1 MGRCLLLA
9 DVHANLQAL
18 EAVLDDAGRTGGFD
32 SVWMLGDVV
41 GYGPQPDECVERLR
55 QESLVAVAGNHDLGA
70 VGRADL
76 ARFNADAAEACAWS
90 GTRLS
95 ESSRRY
101 LMQLPLSRQVSPF
114 LLVHGSPRDPVW
126 EYVTSSSQAAALAP
140 FCNEAH
146 CIVGHTHCQSAFAMH
161 EPVESAGDSA
171 ARVSR
176 LALRGRLII
185 NPGAVGQPRDGDPRA
200 AYAILDC
207 DADAVSFHRV
217 KYDVRATT
225 DLMLRIGLPAALAG
239 RLHAGY

>member
-9 DVHANLQAL
+9 DVHSNLQAL
-18 EAVLDDAGRTGGFD
+18 EAVLDDARRNGGFD
-32 SVWMLGDVV
+32 SVWLLGDVV

-101 LMQLPLSRQVSPF
+101 LLQLPLCHHVSPF

-126 EYVTSSSQAAALAP
+126 EYVTSPSQAAALAP
-140 FCNEAH
+140 FCNETH
-146 CIVGHTHCQSAFAMH
+146 CVVGHTHCQSAFAMRK
-161 EPVESAGDSA
+161 PVESATDSA
-171 ARVSR
+171 VMTSR
-176 LALRGRLII
+176 LALSGRLII

-200 AYAILDC
+200 AYAILGT
-207 DADAVSFHRV
+207 DAGAVSFYRV
-217 KYDVRATT
+217 PYDVHATT
-225 DLMLRIGLPAALAG
+225 ALMLRMGLPVALAG

>member
-1 MGRCLLLA
+1 MGRHLLLA

-18 EAVLDDAGRTGGFD
+18 EAVLDDAGRKSGFD
-32 SVWMLGDVV
+32 SVWLLGDIV

-76 ARFNADAAEACAWS
+76 TRFNADAAEACVWS

-101 LMQLPLSRQVSPF
+101 ILQLPLSHRAESF
-114 LLVHGSPRDPVW
+114 LLVHGSPRDPMW
-126 EYVTSSSQAAALAP
+126 EYVTSPSQATALML
-140 FCNEAH
+140 FCNATH
-146 CIVGHTHCQSAFAMH
+146 CLVGHTHCQSAFAMR
-161 EPVESAGDSA
+161 ESNESAPESVSMA
-171 ARVSR
+171 SR
-176 LALRGRLII
+176 LTLRGRLII

-217 KYDVRATT
+217 QYDVRATT
-225 DLMLRIGLPAALAG
+225 DLMLRMSLPVALAR